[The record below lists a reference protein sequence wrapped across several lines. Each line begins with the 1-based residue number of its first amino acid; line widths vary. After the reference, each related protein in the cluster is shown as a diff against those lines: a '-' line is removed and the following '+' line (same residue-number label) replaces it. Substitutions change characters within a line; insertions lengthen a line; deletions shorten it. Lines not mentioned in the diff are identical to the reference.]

1 MSDPEVAGRERLPS
15 PGLEG
20 EEPRSGTFGASRPIQ
35 GSAGRPGGF
44 ATPSRYA
51 MAAQNTPGRMDARS
65 ADELRALRAQNEML
79 QRQLSL
85 KNQGLERLRQKVS
98 ERAMMLSHSVAG
110 AQRRETDNTKR
121 IPIDTS
127 RIIPLSLTPY
137 EP

>member
-1 MSDPEVAGRERLPS
+1 M
-15 PGLEG
+15 
-20 EEPRSGTFGASRPIQ
+20 
-35 GSAGRPGGF
+35 
-44 ATPSRYA
+44 
-51 MAAQNTPGRMDARS
+51 PGRMDARA